1 MLRSEPEGTKVFMRI
16 RAVLTIFVACLSL
29 WSSTAQAQD
38 ESLNRARDAFDSGQD
53 LFQAGKFTEAAE
65 KFKTAYAARP
75 FSQFLFNIGA
85 CYEKAND
92 YPTALDYYGQYL
104 KANPSKDDADKT
116 KKRITALT
124 KAVDEGKAG
133 NTDPA
138 NQTEAVKN
146 LDNIAIRGF
155 VVIESDPPGADI
167 YLDNAE
173 GEPLAKTPW
182 NGSFDG
188 QHLVIIERKGSKS
201 AEKTIRPDPNKMQ
214 TFVFVL
220 GEEDYLGYLAVSSNI
235 PGANIYI
242 DDKSV
247 GVKGT
252 TPWSDEIKP
261 GKHKI
266 WVTKTGYSEYATEVE
281 VLPGETHKVSATL
294 EGAEVGY
301 LNVRG
306 KGVERYK
313 IYVDGEVLCKRGP
326 CLKPLEAGKHKV
338 SIRRSG
344 YRSYNKS
351 IDVQSK
357 TEVTVRA
364 ELAPDP
370 SRSDAIISYIFAA
383 AFAGGGYYL
392 GTRADSIKTDLENE
406 IAAGAPP
413 PDDNDPRL
421 GWSLGSGKSYSAASA
436 ALYGIGATTFALAIY
451 YSVREKGRP
460 STGSSDI
467 RAISFEPTVT
477 PDSAGLG
484 LAGRF

>member
-1 MLRSEPEGTKVFMRI
+1 MVRSQPEGTWVFMRI
-16 RAVLTIFVACLSL
+16 KAILTIFVACLCL
-29 WSSTAQAQD
+29 WSNNAHAQD

-92 YPTALDYYGQYL
+92 YPMALDFYGQYL
-104 KANPSKDDADKT
+104 KANPAKGDADKT
-116 KKRITALT
+116 KKRIAALT

-138 NQTEAVKN
+138 TQAEAVKN

-155 VVIESDPPGADI
+155 VVIESEPQGASI
-167 YLDNAE
+167 YLDSAE

-188 QHLVIIERKGSKS
+188 QHVVIIERKGSKS

-220 GEEDYLGYLAVSSNI
+220 GEEDYLGYLDVSSNI

-261 GKHKI
+261 GKHKV
-266 WVTKTGYSEYATEVE
+266 WVTKAGYSEYETEVE
-281 VLPGETHKVSATL
+281 VIAGETHKVSATL

-313 IYVDGEVLCKRGP
+313 IYVDGKVLCKRGP
-326 CLKPLEAGKHKV
+326 CLKPLAAGKHKV

-344 YRSYNKS
+344 HRSYNKK

-357 TEVTVRA
+357 TEVTMRA
-364 ELAPDP
+364 DLAPKP
-370 SRSDAIISYIFAA
+370 SRSDAIISYVFAA

-392 GTRADSIKTDLENE
+392 GTKADDIKKELDDE

-413 PDDNDPRL
+413 PDNNDPRL
-421 GWSLGSGKSYSAASA
+421 GWGLTSGKTYSVASG
-436 ALYGIGATTFALAIY
+436 ALYGLGATTFALAIY
-451 YSVREKGRP
+451 YSLRDKGRP

-467 RAISFEPTVT
+467 RAISFEPTVS
-477 PDSAGLG
+477 PSGVG

>member
-1 MLRSEPEGTKVFMRI
+1 MRI
-16 RAVLTIFVACLSL
+16 KAILTILVACISL
-29 WSSTAQAQD
+29 WGGTAQAQD
-38 ESLNRARDAFDSGQD
+38 ESLNKARDAFDSGQD
-53 LFQAGKFTEAAE
+53 LFQAGQYLEAAE

-92 YPTALDYYGQYL
+92 YPQALDFYGQYL
-104 KANPSKDDADKT
+104 GANPGKDDAEKT
-116 KKRITALT
+116 KKRIAALT
-124 KAVDEGKAG
+124 KAVDEIKAG
-133 NTDPA
+133 TGDPA
-138 NQTEAVKN
+138 QPAEAVKN
-146 LDNIAIRGF
+146 LSNIAIRGF
-155 VVIESDPPGADI
+155 VVIESEPQGASI
-167 YLDNAE
+167 YLDNTD

-188 QHLVIIERKGSKS
+188 QHIVIIERKGNKS

-220 GEEDYLGYLAVSSNI
+220 GEEDYLGYLDVSSNI
-235 PGANIYI
+235 PGASIYI

-266 WVTKTGYSEYATEVE
+266 WVTKAGYDEYETEVD
-281 VLPGETHKVSATL
+281 VIAGETHKVSATL

-306 KGVERYK
+306 KGVEQYK
-313 IYVDGEVLCKRGP
+313 IYVDGP
-326 CLKPLEAGKHKV
+326 CLKPLAAGKHKV
-338 SIRRSG
+338 SIRRGG
-344 YRSYNKS
+344 YRSYNSK

-357 TEVTVRA
+357 TEVTMRA
-364 ELAPDP
+364 ELAPSP
-370 SRSDAIISYIFAA
+370 SRSDAIISYILAG

-392 GTRADSIKTDLENE
+392 GGKAQDIKDELDAESASTT
-406 IAAGAPP
+406 P
-413 PDDNDPRL
+413 PDNNDPRL
-421 GWSLGSGKSYSAASA
+421 GWGLKSGKAYTVASG
-436 ALYGIGATTFALAIY
+436 ALYGIGATTFVLAVY
-451 YSVREKGRP
+451 YTFRDKGRP

-467 RAISFEPTVT
+467 RAISFEPTIT
-477 PDSAGLG
+477 PTSTGFG
-484 LAGRF
+484 LAGSF

>member
-1 MLRSEPEGTKVFMRI
+1 MRI
-16 RAVLTIFVACLSL
+16 RTILTIFVACLGL
-29 WSSTAQAQD
+29 WTSTAQAQD

-53 LFQAGKFTEAAE
+53 LFQAGKYAEAAE
-65 KFKTAYAARP
+65 KFKAAYEARP

-92 YPTALDYYGQYL
+92 YSTALDYYGQYL
-104 KANPSKDDADKT
+104 KANPAKEDADKT
-116 KKRITALT
+116 KKRIAALT
-124 KAVDEGKAG
+124 KAVDEIKAG
-133 NTDPA
+133 TGDPA
-138 NQTEAVKN
+138 QPAEAVKN

-155 VVIESDPPGADI
+155 VVIESDPQGASI
-167 YLDNAE
+167 YLDNTD

-188 QHLVIIERKGSKS
+188 QHVVIIERKGNKS

-220 GEEDYLGYLAVSSNI
+220 GEEDYLGYLDVSSNI

-242 DDKSV
+242 DDKAV

-266 WVTKTGYSEYATEVE
+266 WVTKAGYSEYTTEVE
-281 VLPGETHKVSATL
+281 VIAGETHKVTATL

-306 KGVERYK
+306 KGVEKYK
-313 IYVDGEVLCKRGP
+313 IYVDGKILCKRGP
-326 CLKPLEAGKHKV
+326 CLKPLAAGKHKV

-344 YRSYNKS
+344 HRSFNKK

-357 TEVTVRA
+357 TEVTMRA
-364 ELAPDP
+364 DLAKEP
-370 SRSDAIISYIFAA
+370 SRSDAIISYLLAG

-392 GTRADSIKTDLENE
+392 GTKAQDVHDELEAE

-413 PDDNDPRL
+413 PDKNDPRL
-421 GWSLGSGKSYSAASA
+421 GWSLKSGKAYSVASG

-451 YSVREKGRP
+451 YSFRDKGRP

-467 RAISFEPTVT
+467 RAISFEPTLT
-477 PDSAGLG
+477 PNSAGFG
-484 LAGRF
+484 LAGSF